1 MFQKLLLATTFAA
14 ALGAAPITITE
25 PPDFP
30 GAAGPV
36 YNLGAGVNTISGS
49 VSGCPNCGGDYQD
62 NFTVVLPSGFTLS
75 SGFFS
80 ATYDSGG
87 GSNPQLACAS
97 GHGCYGS
104 GLGSGI
110 SSGNFTNGQYIITV
124 TSPWST
130 LSVETPGSS
139 SYTLSFTV
147 AGDGP
152 SRSEVPEPST
162 WALLGAGLTAIGLLR
177 RRHQ

>member
-1 MFQKLLLATTFAA
+1 MFHKLLTALAFAA
-14 ALGAAPITITE
+14 ALGAAPITVTE

-49 VSGCPNCGGDYQD
+49 VSGCPGCGGDYQD
-62 NFTVVLPSGFTLS
+62 NFTVVLPSGFTLI

-80 ATYDSGG
+80 ATYNSGG

-97 GHGCYGS
+97 GQGCFGA
-104 GLGSGI
+104 GLFSGI
-110 SSGNFTNGQYIITV
+110 GSGNFTNGQYAITV
-124 TSPWST
+124 TSPYST

-139 SYTLSFTV
+139 SYTFSFTV
-147 AGDGP
+147 TGDGP

-162 WALLGAGLTAIGLLR
+162 WALLGAGLAAIGLLR
-177 RRHQ
+177 RHQ